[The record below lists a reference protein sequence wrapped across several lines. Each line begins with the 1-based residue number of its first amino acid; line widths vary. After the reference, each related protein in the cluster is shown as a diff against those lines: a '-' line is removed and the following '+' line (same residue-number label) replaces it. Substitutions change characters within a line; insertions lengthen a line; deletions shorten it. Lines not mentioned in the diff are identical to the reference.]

1 MDIEKIMQIYDR
13 FVEILKEFSMPPQE
27 QIKVLHGTVVAD
39 ELATDFSEIALP
51 YAKILVENQWINKD
65 HFLIVKEINQ
75 KLDEMSECSE
85 LWDKEAVMYSKEWE
99 ECRKKGELL
108 LRAMNAI

>member
-39 ELATDFSEIALP
+39 ELATDFS
-51 YAKILVENQWINKD
+51 
-65 HFLIVKEINQ
+65 
-75 KLDEMSECSE
+75 
-85 LWDKEAVMYSKEWE
+85 
-99 ECRKKGELL
+99 
-108 LRAMNAI
+108 